1 MATEDHTGII
11 VPIFKLKPN
20 YEFPTK
26 RTERYIDDIRKRI
39 EAKFAQMQV
48 EIDEQD
54 EERALLMQPLS
65 VEKGWQKSEV
75 PHINVLELIEEV
87 IQDIKDYEQELE
99 DDWAFF

>member
-1 MATEDHTGII
+1 MGTENHLGII
-11 VPIFKLKPN
+11 VPILRLKPN

-26 RTERYIDDIRKRI
+26 QSERYIDDIQKRI

-75 PHINVLELIEEV
+75 PRINVLELIEEV
-87 IQDIKDYEQELE
+87 IQEIKQHEQECE